1 VRKELATLLFVFLAI
16 SRVSGNAQDQARPLD
31 GPKRILHD
39 ELLEQMIGSWNLT
52 GKIMGQIANHSVEAG
67 WVLDH
72 QFLRIHEVD
81 AGSAP
86 EGVKYEA
93 MVFVGYDNASERYV
107 VHWLDVYGGRFSETL
122 GYGRRSGDSIEFVFE
137 YPDGPFHTTFS
148 WNPETKTWQW
158 RMRTK
163 DKVGKWIEFGDMSL
177 IRKASQSLSF
187 SVSQSHHF
195 PLTD

>member
-1 VRKELATLLFVFLAI
+1 MRRLVSTLFFVFLAI
-16 SRVSGNAQDQARPLD
+16 SRASGNAQDQAPPLD
-31 GPKRILHD
+31 GLKQIFHD
-39 ELLEQMIGSWNLT
+39 ELLDQMIGSWNLT
-52 GKIMGQIANHSVEAG
+52 GKIVGKIANHSVEAG

-81 AGSAP
+81 ARSAP

-122 GYGRRSGDSIEFVFE
+122 GYGRRSGDSFEFVFE

-148 WNPETKTWQW
+148 WNPETKRWQW
-158 RMRTK
+158 KMRTK
-163 DKVGKWIEFGDMSL
+163 DKVGKWVEFGDMSL
-177 IRKASQSLSF
+177 TRKASQSLSF
-187 SVSQSHHF
+187 SVSQSHHSR
-195 PLTD
+195 LTD